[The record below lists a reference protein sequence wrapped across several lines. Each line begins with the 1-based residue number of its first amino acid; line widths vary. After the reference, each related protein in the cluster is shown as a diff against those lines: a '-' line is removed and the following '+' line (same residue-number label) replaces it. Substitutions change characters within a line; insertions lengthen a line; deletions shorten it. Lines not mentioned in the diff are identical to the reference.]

1 MNFLNERYGQVRL
14 LLILNSYKPHT
25 LNTTTNQRDIDPVIK
40 IIDHSDK
47 YKQPEL
53 VSPTSTA
60 LLLLRA
66 SITFSSSFLTI
77 QTKLLVMLAINKTT
91 AAKLIVLWNLPAL
104 LLLAGAYEVG
114 TTVFS

>member
-1 MNFLNERYGQVRL
+1 MIR
-14 LLILNSYKPHT
+14 S
-25 LNTTTNQRDIDPVIK
+25 
-40 IIDHSDK
+40 IDHSDK

-66 SITFSSSFLTI
+66 SIYILLTT

-114 TTVFS
+114 TTVFA

>member
-1 MNFLNERYGQVRL
+1 MIR
-14 LLILNSYKPHT
+14 S
-25 LNTTTNQRDIDPVIK
+25 ID
-40 IIDHSDK
+40 DSNK

-53 VSPTSTA
+53 VSPTSTV

-66 SITFSSSFLTI
+66 SIYILLTT

-114 TTVFS
+114 TTVFA